1 MSDKNINNNKII
13 IILAIEIMTVIN
25 MMMINNK
32 NNLIFLEMIGYY
44 SIIVL
49 GNSSLGLMRNF
60 GRLDFQ
66 PTFRL
71 THRTKADFI

>member
-1 MSDKNINNNKII
+1 MSDKNIDNNKII

-49 GNSSLGLMRNF
+49 GY
-60 GRLDFQ
+60 RL
-66 PTFRL
+66 L
-71 THRTKADFI
+71 A